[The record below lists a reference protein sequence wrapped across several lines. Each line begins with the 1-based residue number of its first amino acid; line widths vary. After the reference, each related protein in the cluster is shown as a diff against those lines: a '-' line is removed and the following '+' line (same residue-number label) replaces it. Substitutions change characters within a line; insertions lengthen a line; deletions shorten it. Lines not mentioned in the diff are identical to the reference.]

1 MRNRYEIW
9 LSTDKGVRLALI
21 DDWLEV
27 EYTIIE
33 HDIGVVSLTL
43 RATSIRRWY
52 TTTTSWRC
60 RGSRRDRRGA
70 GDGGPAARLEVL
82 D

>member
-21 DDWLEV
+21 DDWLEL

-33 HDIGVVSLTL
+33 HDIGVVSSPF
-43 RATSIRRWY
+43 RAISTRRWY
-52 TTTTSWRC
+52 TTTTSWRSG
-60 RGSRRDRRGA
+60 GSRKGRRWGW
-70 GDGGPAARLEVL
+70 RR
-82 D
+82 